1 MSLLFEH
8 PVWLLLPGGLSA
20 LLLAV
25 WLYRSDKTT
34 RHLSGVLRFILGS
47 LRFLAL
53 FVLIVLLLKPL
64 IKTLETETETP
75 LIVIAQDNSE
85 SLALTADSTFMK
97 ESYPDQIRSLSSA
110 LEQDYRVQSYRF
122 GEGLNPDLNDINYT
136 QANTNFSVLFD
147 ELFNQY
153 SHRNLGA
160 VIIASDGIYNKGQ
173 DPSYMF
179 SKLNVPV
186 YTIALGDTLQ
196 RKDVLIQDVVH
207 NRLAYLGNF
216 FPLKIQLAAKKCA
229 GDKLKLEVLRKG
241 KVVFSQEETISQNN
255 QEFTIPVQ
263 LEAKEVGLQRYSIRL
278 NRLEDEISEVNNRQ
292 DIFIDVLDTRQ
303 KILILAAA
311 PHPDLA
317 AFRSSIESNQNYE
330 VEVVLADDF
339 KGLINDYSLVVF
351 HQLPSKGA
359 LGMEQIEQAKSAKVP
374 MFFIAGAQSNF
385 AKFNELGLGY
395 QLLNHQGNVND
406 VNPLF
411 AEGFKVFQVS
421 DAEKKLFAQLP
432 PLQVPFGEFVSS
444 PSTQTILYQSIGR
457 IATEIPMLSFQQ
469 KQDQKIALLSG
480 EGIWRWRMIDFL
492 NSGNHDTFNSFMKKT
507 VQFMAAKDD
516 KRPFRVEGKTAL
528 LENEQVRFTAEVYD
542 ANYLPIP
549 GKDVRLNIINSNDES
564 FDFTF
569 TPETET
575 YRLNAGRLP
584 VDQYRWE
591 AEVNI
596 AGKTYKERGE
606 FSVSPVQLEMVNL
619 QADHQMLYRLA
630 LKNGGEMVNKEQI
643 GTLAE
648 LVRSNGEV
656 VSLSYERKTL
666 SDLIRWDSLL
676 ILLTLLLAAEW
687 LLRKINGTY

>member
-8 PVWLLLPGGLSA
+8 PVWLLLPGGLLA
-20 LLLAV
+20 FLLAL

-34 RHLSGVLRFILGS
+34 RHLSGVLRFVLGA

-53 FVLIVLLLKPL
+53 FILIVLLLKPL
-64 IKTLETETETP
+64 IKSLETETETP

-85 SLALTADSTFMK
+85 SLALTGDSTFMK
-97 ESYPDQIRSLSSA
+97 EVYPEQIRTLSRA
-110 LEQDYRVQSYRF
+110 LEEDYRIQSYRF
-122 GEGLNPDLNDINYT
+122 GEGLDPGLDGINYT
-136 QANTNFSVLFD
+136 HAFTNFSGLFD

-160 VIIASDGIYNKGQ
+160 VIIASDGIYNKGR

-196 RKDVLIQDVVH
+196 RKDLLIQDVVH

-229 GDKLKLEVLRKG
+229 GEKVRIEVLRKG
-241 KVVFSQEETISQNN
+241 QVVFSQEETIDKNN
-255 QEFTIPVQ
+255 QEFTVPVQ
-263 LEAKEVGLQRYSIRL
+263 LEAKEVGLQRYSVRL
-278 NRLEDEISEVNNRQ
+278 NVLEDEISEVNNRQ

-311 PHPDLA
+311 PHPDIA

-339 KGLINDYSLVVF
+339 KGQISDYSLVVF

-359 LGMEQIEQAKSAKVP
+359 LGMEQISEAKKMKVP
-374 MFFIAGAQSNF
+374 MFFIMGAQSNF
-385 AKFNELGLGY
+385 AQFNELGLGY

-411 AEGFKVFQVS
+411 AEGFKVFQLS
-421 DAEKKLFAQLP
+421 DTEKKLFAKLP

-469 KQDQKIALLSG
+469 NQDQKIALLSG
-480 EGIWRWRMIDFL
+480 EGIWRWRMIDYL

-528 LENEQVRFTAEVYD
+528 LENEQIRFSAEVYD
-542 ANYLPIP
+542 ANYAPIP
-549 GKDVRLNIINSNDES
+549 GKDIRLNIINSSDEQ

-569 TPETET
+569 SPENES

-606 FSVSPVQLEMVNL
+606 FSVSPLQLEMVNL

-630 LKNGGEMVNKEQI
+630 LQNGGEMVSKEQI
-643 GTLAE
+643 GGLAD
-648 LVRSNGEV
+648 LIRNNGEV

-666 SDLIRWDSLL
+666 SDLIRWE
-676 ILLTLLLAAEW
+676 ILLLLLALLLSAEW
-687 LLRKINGTY
+687 LLRKVNGTY